1 LLISWERED
10 VRFSFG
16 GTMIRVLPFAVLSM
30 IAFQGAVCAQS
41 GPVFSSTGP
50 EAEEYGASKGYP
62 VPPYEYPPGSRQDF
76 MVGAYSHFDKLHQMR
91 TVPKPAT
98 PSLIKRTTEEIVPV
112 YHYDGRQKV
121 IGDYLDT
128 HPVTGLLIARDDTI
142 LFEHY
147 RYARSDQDRFLS
159 NSMAKTITALLV
171 GIAISEGAI
180 RSIDDTAATYVPEL
194 AGTEYGATP
203 LRALLHMSSGVVFRE
218 QTYQSGDDII
228 DLHKALLGPNAVGA
242 IAALRQFNIRE
253 APPNTRFAYASSET
267 EVLGLVVS
275 RAVHM
280 PLADYLGARIW
291 QKLGA
296 ESDAAWAIDPTGQEV
311 AYCCFVATL
320 RDWAK
325 LGLMLANDGAWNG
338 EQIVPR
344 QWLLDATAVPED
356 SYLRNTIA
364 RSWGYGYQVWILP
377 GERRMFLLLG
387 ISGQG
392 LFVDP
397 ESKLIM
403 VQTAVRK
410 LPVGDPKAPEA
421 MALWYAVVAQ
431 YGHR

>member
-1 LLISWERED
+1 
-10 VRFSFG
+10 
-16 GTMIRVLPFAVLSM
+16 MIRLLLLAFLSILVFERVVFAE
-30 IAFQGAVCAQS
+30 S
-41 GPVFSSTGP
+41 GPVFSDTGP
-50 EAEEYGASKGYP
+50 DAEAYGASKGYP
-62 VPPYEYPPGSRQDF
+62 VPPFEYPPGVRQDF
-76 MVGAYSHFDKLHQMR
+76 MIGTYSHFDKVHPMR

-98 PSLIKRTTEEIVPV
+98 PSVLKRTAEEIVPV

-128 HPVTGLLIARDDTI
+128 HPVTGLLIARGDTI

-147 RYARSDQDRFLS
+147 RYARSDRDRLLS

-171 GIAISEGAI
+171 GIATSEGAI

-203 LRALLHMSSGVVFRE
+203 LRALLRMSSGVAFRE
-218 QTYQSGDDII
+218 QTYQPDDDII
-228 DLHKALLGPNAVGA
+228 NFHKALLGNNPVGA
-242 IAALRQFNIRE
+242 IAALRQINTRD

-275 RAVHM
+275 RAVRM
-280 PLADYLGARIW
+280 PLADYLAKRIW

-311 AYCCFVATL
+311 AYCCFIATL
-320 RDWAK
+320 RDWAR

-338 EQIVPR
+338 QQIVPR
-344 QWLLDATAVPED
+344 QWLLDATAVPQD

-364 RSWGYGYQVWILP
+364 RSWGYGYQVWLLP

-387 ISGQG
+387 ISGQA
-392 LFVDP
+392 LFADP

-410 LPVGDPKAPEA
+410 LPVGDPKSPEA
-421 MALWYAVVAQ
+421 VALWYAIVAQ
-431 YGHR
+431 YGRR